1 MTWAY
6 TIPGSGQPKL
16 VSGQFTAF
24 TAANAI
30 CSLSMSLQ
38 LAKSSFARFITGS
51 ALPEIESLLNEPEK
65 KAHPTS
71 NKPIIPI
78 TRELFCGNLV
88 FQKFC
93 P

>member
-6 TIPGSGQPKL
+6 TIPGLGQPKL

-24 TAANAI
+24 TADTAI
-30 CSLSMSLQ
+30 CSSFMSLQ
-38 LAKSSFARFITGS
+38 LAKSSSAHSITGS

-65 KAHPTS
+65 KAYPTS
-71 NKPIIPI
+71 NKTIIPI
-78 TRELFCGNLV
+78 TRELLCGNLV